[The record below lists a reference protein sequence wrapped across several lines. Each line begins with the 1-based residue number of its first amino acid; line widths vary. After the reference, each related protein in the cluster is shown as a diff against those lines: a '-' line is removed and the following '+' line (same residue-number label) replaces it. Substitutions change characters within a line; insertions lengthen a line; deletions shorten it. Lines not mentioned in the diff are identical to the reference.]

1 MIKVRK
7 NHTRKCW
14 VCHISFLFVYFGH
27 WKKKKSLSL
36 SKKKNLLILVKLV
49 SGVDDE
55 LAKIVH
61 NDRFQMCKFP
71 FGPHPILTQV
81 FFFNL
86 LCCHNSYYYQIIQK
100 VAAMLLC
107 GGAHHYCHQVIIN
120 WDFGIQYYL
129 WANEWNVYC
138 FRWCHHWKNVE
149 G

>member
-1 MIKVRK
+1 MLGVS
-7 NHTRKCW
+7 NF
-14 VCHISFLFVYFGH
+14 ISFCIL
-27 WKKKKSLSL
+27 WALKKKEISR

-86 LCCHNSYYYQIIQK
+86 LCCHNSYYQIIQK

-138 FRWCHHWKNVE
+138 FRWYHCERMWEVKI
-149 G
+149 

>member
-1 MIKVRK
+1 MGVS
-7 NHTRKCW
+7 HYT
-14 VCHISFLFVYFGH
+14 FLFVYFGH
-27 WKKKKSLSL
+27 WKKKK

-86 LCCHNSYYYQIIQK
+86 LCHNSYYQIIQK

-129 WANEWNVYC
+129 WVNEWNVYC
-138 FRWCHHWKNVE
+138 FRWYHCERMWEVKI
-149 G
+149 

>member
-1 MIKVRK
+1 MGAS
-7 NHTRKCW
+7 HF
-14 VCHISFLFVYFGH
+14 ISFCIL
-27 WKKKKSLSL
+27 WALKKKKSL

-86 LCCHNSYYYQIIQK
+86 LSHNSYYTK
-100 VAAMLLC
+100 
-107 GGAHHYCHQVIIN
+107 
-120 WDFGIQYYL
+120 
-129 WANEWNVYC
+129 
-138 FRWCHHWKNVE
+138 
-149 G
+149 

>member
-1 MIKVRK
+1 MQWKKVRK
-7 NHTRKCW
+7 NHTRKW

-27 WKKKKSLSL
+27 WKKEIFL

-81 FFFNL
+81 FNPRLSCLLILVKLGSGVDDELAKIVHNDHFQMCKFPSKGPHPILTQVFNPK
-86 LCCHNSYYYQIIQK
+86 CCCWLFSYRDTHHK
-100 VAAMLLC
+100 V
-107 GGAHHYCHQVIIN
+107 H
-120 WDFGIQYYL
+120 F
-129 WANEWNVYC
+129 
-138 FRWCHHWKNVE
+138 
-149 G
+149 

>member
-1 MIKVRK
+1 M
-7 NHTRKCW
+7 CL
-14 VCHISFLFVYFGH
+14 ISFLFVYFGH
-27 WKKKKSLSL
+27 WKKEIFL

-86 LCCHNSYYYQIIQK
+86 LCHNSYQIIQK

-129 WANEWNVYC
+129 WGKWMKCLLFPVVTLKECGSLRFKTFV
-138 FRWCHHWKNVE
+138 R
-149 G
+149 